1 MSRRIAAVFGVN
13 QYVMPDNDLRYA
25 VADAEAIAEV
35 LSSPPYDFEV
45 HEFLDEE
52 ASRRRVLRTLKLVRE
67 SPRDLVVFYFAGHG
81 VTTDTGTYLVTAD
94 AQFADDGIELS
105 ALAKALDAQGSPDTK
120 TLALLDCCHSGA
132 AGPRALTSRSMT
144 IGDVTKSITNFSG
157 TRAYMA
163 ACLPDKPSGSVWR
176 VASYAGT
183 KAAYKVYNP
192 TELRNH
198 EKLTRFRQGYEAM
211 GRLNHPYI
219 VKVHSLT
226 ACPLGFYMGLVDGI
240 NLREQGPPADD
251 PSEVIVLLLAV
262 ADALRHAHGHDVIHR
277 DIKPENII
285 MKYSAEKGRYEP
297 FVTDFDLAWF
307 STATQLTNQAIGAMS
322 YAAPEQ
328 LTPRLAETA
337 RRPAVD
343 VYSFGQLAY
352 FCVVDAHPVPL
363 DYAGN
368 QDRLAGA
375 LRSWGDP
382 AAAQAFLHFY
392 KACNQ
397 PNPETRLQTMQ
408 ECRDALIAVGE
419 SLQSVAHDAPL
430 SVEKL
435 LDSIAYGLSGSTS
448 RTIESPSGRTEL
460 DFSVQATAKPIV
472 GKASL
477 SIRVRPRQGFNRA
490 GKSMHARRA
499 EVNRQLDATLQSFTW
514 ATRSSGN
521 DPGFEVFITMRQV
534 DLKHSSSVACRNVLD
549 RVVEVMER

>member
-1 MSRRIAAVFGVN
+1 LTPGLQLREGTVGELLGAGTFG
-13 QYVMPDNDLRYA
+13 A
-25 VADAEAIAEV
+25 
-35 LSSPPYDFEV
+35 
-45 HEFLDEE
+45 
-52 ASRRRVLRTLKLVRE
+52 
-67 SPRDLVVFYFAGHG
+67 
-81 VTTDTGTYLVTAD
+81 
-94 AQFADDGIELS
+94 
-105 ALAKALDAQGSPDTK
+105 
-120 TLALLDCCHSGA
+120 
-132 AGPRALTSRSMT
+132 
-144 IGDVTKSITNFSG
+144 
-157 TRAYMA
+157 
-163 ACLPDKPSGSVWR
+163 VWR
-176 VASYAGT
+176 VATHAGT

-219 VKVHSLT
+219 VQVHSFT
-226 ACPLGFYMGLVDGI
+226 ACPLGFYMDLIDGI
-240 NLREQGPPADD
+240 NLREQGPPAED

-368 QDRLAGA
+368 QNRLVGA

-382 AAAQAFLHFY
+382 TAARAFLDFY
-392 KACNQ
+392 KKCNQ
-397 PNPETRLQTMQ
+397 PDPETRVQTIQ

-419 SLQSVAHDAPL
+419 SLQSVAHDTPL
-430 SVEKL
+430 SVEQL

-460 DFSVQATAKPIV
+460 HLSVQATAKPVV
-472 GKASL
+472 GKANL
-477 SIRVRPRQGFNRA
+477 SVRVRPRQGFNRA
-490 GKSMHARRA
+490 GKSMNARRT
-499 EVNRQLDATLQSFTW
+499 EVNRQLDATLKSFPW
-514 ATRSSGN
+514 ADRSSGN

-534 DLKHSSSVACRNVLD
+534 DLKHSSSVACRNALD